1 MALCSVSDVQQFLQ
15 VDLSS
20 TVESSVTNTFIP
32 YVDAAIKRYLGHDVE
47 QATYTEVF
55 DGAEQQDLF
64 LRHIPI
70 ASITSVTEDSNTL
83 VAGNEKDYVHYD
95 NGRLRR
101 IVVRWSGIKPKNISV
116 TYVGGYQSADI
127 PEQIKQTSAR
137 ASGRLLLTSL
147 QNSAK
152 ADTGQISSHLADNT
166 TPTNFDIALSERIG
180 NYDIAFA
187 DVVVQNLQPV
197 LTNADMA
204 ILNPFK
210 SRFFV

>member
-15 VDLSS
+15 VDLNS
-20 TVESSVTNTFIP
+20 TVEASVTNTFIP

-70 ASITSVTEDSNTL
+70 ASITTVTEDSNTL
-83 VAGNEKDYVHYD
+83 VSGNEKDYVHYD

-152 ADTGQISSHLADNT
+152 ADTGQISSHLSDNT
-166 TPTNFDIALSERIG
+166 TPTS
-180 NYDIAFA
+180 Y
-187 DVVVQNLQPV
+187 V
-197 LTNADMA
+197 LFSF
-204 ILNPFK
+204 IE
-210 SRFFV
+210 